1 MVPAPEESPPAG
13 RVHPIKHTALEA
25 CTYTRRR
32 DGRHTALASAPRS
45 LGATCTAAR
54 SPPTPLAP
62 REMGRVDRSWRD
74 GPKGTVRPRWV
85 TGGRDSGKALVLCG
99 EPIDRRLELSQHNR
113 AEASSARLKTHA
125 RTHAAPLA
133 PSGGERRRQH
143 GGLCAPQR
151 HARYCSALTSAA
163 AAPAPAV
170 GHRTCPVRRRSVGR
184 REGEG
189 QDRPGCV
196 RASEQARAAAHRDCH
211 ACAV

>member
-1 MVPAPEESPPAG
+1 MVPAPEESPPTG

-62 REMGRVDRSWRD
+62 RQMGRVDRSWMD

-85 TGGRDSGKALVLCG
+85 TGGRHSGKALVLCG
-99 EPIDRRLELSQHNR
+99 KPIDRRLELSQHNR

-125 RTHAAPLA
+125 RTHAQRTPRT
-133 PSGGERRRQH
+133 ERRRK
-143 GGLCAPQR
+143 
-151 HARYCSALTSAA
+151 
-163 AAPAPAV
+163 AAP
-170 GHRTCPVRRRSVGR
+170 TRRSVRTSATCALLLGTDVGR
-184 REGEG
+184 CSAGAG
-189 QDRPGCV
+189 GGPPDVSC
-196 RASEQARAAAHRDCH
+196 QAKIGGPA
-211 ACAV
+211 